1 MADKER
7 VVSDSFWFALPG
19 IIGAV
24 ISGYI
29 AVRQQR
35 QEKTL
40 QRIKHLTNSLKDE
53 LVAKTDT
60 EAHARGVLD
69 ERNRNVQE
77 GG

>member
-1 MADKER
+1 M
-7 VVSDSFWFALPG
+7 SDSFWYSLPG

-24 ISGYI
+24 ISGYV
-29 AVRQQR
+29 AVRQMQM
-35 QEKTL
+35 KTQIQQVHDL
-40 QRIKHLTNSLKDE
+40 ANSLKDE

-69 ERNRNVQE
+69 EKKRNIDA